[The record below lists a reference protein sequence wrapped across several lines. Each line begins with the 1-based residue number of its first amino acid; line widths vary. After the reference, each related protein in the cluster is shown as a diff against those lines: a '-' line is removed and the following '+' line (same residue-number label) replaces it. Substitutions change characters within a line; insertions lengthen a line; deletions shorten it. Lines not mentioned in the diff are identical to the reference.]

1 MFLKFARVV
10 ALAGLAVLAC
20 HSVLPQGQ
28 PRVPG
33 NFPLQVNGLVRYA
46 TNRRPAENVLVR
58 IESFS
63 GGLISQIT
71 TDRGGKFSFTGLTP
85 MQYIIT
91 VHAPGFRDARENVDL
106 LTANT
111 AYLNI
116 DLVEDRKAPA
126 TDPAGALPNLKV
138 LDANIPADAQKEFAK
153 GKALLDS
160 GDAKGAARNL
170 ESAIRI
176 YPKYLEAELMLGLV
190 YMDLQDWAKAET
202 ALKNVVEIDANASTA
217 HFALSEVYLRQN
229 KLALAEGSAVT
240 GLKLAPMSA
249 QGHLAL
255 AKVYWLEAPVSSG
268 EQEFRTKAE
277 GAWKEV
283 SRALELDSNLAE
295 AHIVAGNLLLRA
307 RRGKD
312 ALAHFETYLK
322 LEPSGRFAKDAK
334 DLVKKLKE
342 SLDRSDKKG

>member
-1 MFLKFARVV
+1 MFLKIARVV
-10 ALAGLAVLAC
+10 ALAGLAVLAD

-28 PRVPG
+28 PPVPG

-46 TNRRPAENVLVR
+46 VSRRPAENVLVR
-58 IESFS
+58 IESFG

-71 TDRGGKFSFTGLTP
+71 TDRGGKFSFTGLTA

-116 DLVEDRKAPA
+116 DLVEDRKAAA
-126 TDPAGALPNLKV
+126 TDPAGTLTNLKV
-138 LDANIPADAQKEFAK
+138 LDANIPTDAQKEFAK
-153 GKALLDS
+153 AKALLDS
-160 GDAKGAARNL
+160 GDAKAAAKSL
-170 ESAIRI
+170 ESAVRI

-190 YMDLQDWAKAET
+190 YMDLQDWTKAEACLKK
-202 ALKNVVEIDANASTA
+202 ALEIDANASTA
-217 HFALSEVYLRQN
+217 QFALSEVYLRQN
-229 KLALAEGSAVT
+229 KLSLAEGSAVN
-240 GLKLAPMSA
+240 GLKLAPLNA
-249 QGHLAL
+249 RGHLAL
-255 AKVYWLEAPVSSG
+255 AKAYWQEAPATSS

-322 LEPSGRFAKDAK
+322 LEPNGPFAKDAK

-342 SLDRSDKKG
+342 SLDRSDKQS